1 MRHFSY
7 VILMVLS
14 LVSATSHANTPS
26 HFSSIPEMIEDFND
40 YSADGNSFEM
50 LSEKPVHFRLSPV
63 VISSDLPEVITNL
76 TRMAAIYGIYR
87 PFIHTDVNAV
97 TVTAVPI
104 DSNTGK
110 PLDSYGVTITKTRG
124 AALKDI
130 KKFFPVNEFSEL
142 TISSEYGND
151 GSSKVFNQ
159 IQYDD
164 QGGVGITKFFNYISS
179 ENKG

>member
-7 VILMVLS
+7 VILIVLS
-14 LVSATSHANTPS
+14 LVSATSRANTPS

-40 YSADGNSFEM
+40 YPADGNSFEM
-50 LSEKPVHFRLSPV
+50 LSEKPVYFRLSPV

-76 TRMAAIYGIYR
+76 TKMAAIYGIYR

-97 TVTAVPI
+97 TATAVPI

-110 PLDSYGVTITKTRG
+110 PLESYGITKTRG
-124 AALKDI
+124 ATLKDI
-130 KKFFPVNEFSEL
+130 KKSFTVNDFSEL

-179 ENKG
+179 GNKG